1 MIDPARYRDDDND
14 TQRTHD
20 QPVHSRV
27 RQRFRHAVQGFD
39 GVVLE
44 RLERIKSTDAK
55 KRKHAADVLGNVGPV
70 DPRAVPALIE
80 AVKDKDA
87 KVRDA
92 AVLGLSKIGEP
103 AAAAESV
110 LQEALKDKDATVR
123 THAASALER
132 IRRAK

>member
-1 MIDPARYRDDDND
+1 MEPGRIAEACDDRPCQYRDDDND
-14 TQRTHD
+14 TQRIHD

-44 RLERIKSTDAK
+44 RLEGINSTDAK

-80 AVKDKDA
+80 A
-87 KVRDA
+87 
-92 AVLGLSKIGEP
+92 
-103 AAAAESV
+103 
-110 LQEALKDKDATVR
+110 LKDKDATVR

-132 IRRAK
+132 IRGAK

>member
-1 MIDPARYRDDDND
+1 M
-14 TQRTHD
+14 QRT
-20 QPVHSRV
+20 VLLLMLC
-27 RQRFRHAVQGFD
+27 AVMVGCGQTD
-39 GVVLE
+39 GPKEKYFHGELVEHWLE
-44 RLERIKSTDAK
+44 GIKSTDAK

-103 AAAAESV
+103 AAAAEAV
-110 LQEALKDKDATVR
+110 LQEAVKDKDATVR
-123 THAASALER
+123 THAATALER
-132 IRRAK
+132 IRGAK

>member
-1 MIDPARYRDDDND
+1 MAMIPSGRWNLVASPKPAMIDPARYRDDDND

-44 RLERIKSTDAK
+44 RLEGIKSTDAK
-55 KRKHAADVLGNVGPV
+55 KH
-70 DPRAVPALIE
+70 
-80 AVKDKDA
+80 
-87 KVRDA
+87 
-92 AVLGLSKIGEP
+92 
-103 AAAAESV
+103 
-110 LQEALKDKDATVR
+110 

-132 IRRAK
+132 IRGAK

>member
-1 MIDPARYRDDDND
+1 MK
-14 TQRTHD
+14 RTVFLMVLCAALTGCGGSD
-20 QPVHSRV
+20 GPKEKYFSGEPVDHW
-27 RQRFRHAVQGFD
+27 
-39 GVVLE
+39 LE
-44 RLERIKSTDAK
+44 GIKSTDAK

-103 AAAAESV
+103 AAAAETV